1 MTPTRVPPILGL
13 VAIVGLL
20 WVANSRAPGIA
31 PAVLLL
37 VALYLVLT
45 NVEGF
50 ADLVASG
57 SGALRSLYNPT
68 SPVRRSGPLP

>member
-1 MTPTRVPPILGL
+1 MTTTRVPPILGL
-13 VAIVGLL
+13 VAIGGLL
-20 WVANSRAPGIA
+20 WVANARAPGIV

-57 SGALRSLYNPT
+57 PGALRSLYNTAPIR
-68 SPVRRSGPLP
+68 PRVGGP